1 MRLVRPRW
9 GLILWLPAAVS
20 AASLIAFLNIGSYAA
35 AQSFFDR
42 FFGPR
47 YGRPPPPSMTYPY
60 ADPYAERRVY
70 RVPRG
75 FPDPRVYPPRP
86 YADPDAEGHDRWR
99 GAPYGFPYRRD
110 LDPYPDEDRGGS
122 LAFCVR
128 LCDGRYFPVQKT
140 NGPATPIELCRALC
154 PASATRV
161 FEGGEIDTAAST
173 DGTRYANLP
182 NAFVYRKQI
191 VSNCTCNG
199 KDAFGLAR
207 INVEDDPTL
216 RPGDIVATRD
226 GLKAY
231 AERRRGQAVFA
242 PLKKEPGLSREQRAR
257 LGRTPIMGQGR

>member
-1 MRLVRPRW
+1 MHWFHSRVTCAVLLTAGLV
-9 GLILWLPAAVS
+9 GIAGYAS
-20 AASLIAFLNIGSYAA
+20 A
-35 AQSFFDR
+35 QTFFDM

-47 YGRPPPPSMTYPY
+47 YGRRPPPPSMTYPY
-60 ADPYAERRVY
+60 ADPYAERRAY
-70 RVPRG
+70 RAPRG
-75 FPDPRVYPPRP
+75 FADPYFYPRRP
-86 YADPDAEGHDRWR
+86 YADPRYADPDDAEGHDRWGR
-99 GAPYGFPYRRD
+99 APYGFPHRRD
-110 LDPYPDEDRGGS
+110 LDPYPDEDRGRS

-128 LCDGRYFPVQKT
+128 LCDGRYFPVQRT
-140 NGPATPIELCRALC
+140 DGPATPIRLCRALC

-161 FEGGEIDTAAST
+161 FEGSDIDTAASA
-173 DGTRYANLP
+173 DGTRYAELP

-231 AERRRGQAVFA
+231 SETRRGQAVFA
-242 PLKKEPGLSREQRAR
+242 PLKKEPGLTREQRAR
-257 LGRTPIMGQGR
+257 LGRTPVMGRGR